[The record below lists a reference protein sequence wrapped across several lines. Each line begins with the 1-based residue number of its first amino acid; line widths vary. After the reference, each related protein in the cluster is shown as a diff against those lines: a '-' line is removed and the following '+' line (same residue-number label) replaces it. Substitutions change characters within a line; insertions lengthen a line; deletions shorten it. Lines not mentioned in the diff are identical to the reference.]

1 MKILSRLTRL
11 TVAAAGVGVIGLIGV
26 DVESFAHARFEG
38 HSSNLR
44 AKITFLDGASRTIM
58 LQGVGC
64 SVGIC
69 SRHAI
74 GARAASDSLV
84 NTWLDT
90 IAAIK
95 EATEDDAVFVFK
107 DGTEQR
113 LSFVHGMSG
122 AQDGRNKQSYT
133 RFLYATNQFGVERT
147 IDLAK
152 VKSVEFLAPE
162 RSVRN

>member
-1 MKILSRLTRL
+1 MNMLPSLIRL
-11 TVAAAGVGVIGLIGV
+11 VVVVGGVGVLGLVGV
-26 DVESFAHARFEG
+26 DVKGFAHTKLGG
-38 HSSNLR
+38 HSSNLT
-44 AKITFLDGASRTIM
+44 AKLTFFDGASQTVV

-74 GARAASDSLV
+74 GGRGASDSLV

-95 EATEDDAVFVFK
+95 ETTEDDAVFVLK

-113 LSFVHGMSG
+113 LSFVHGMVG
-122 AQDGRNKQSYT
+122 AHDGRNKQSYT
-133 RFLYATNQFGVERT
+133 RFLYATKEFGVERT

-152 VKSVEFLAPE
+152 VKSVEFLSPE